1 MVKHFSINFA
11 LHPTSM
17 RLHHFL
23 LLLLILLFSTNKSSA
38 QAIKVYF
45 NQPVN
50 TTVSNGIDAIYLNDA
65 FDDTIAAYIDRA
77 MYSIDI
83 AMYNFT
89 TGTNT
94 SNIGQAVNDAYNRGV
109 QIRWIYNTSSSNTGL
124 TTLNPNIPTLGS
136 PSSSQYGI
144 MHNKFMVIDI
154 NHPDTSK
161 TIVFS
166 GSCNWTEQQLVNDYN
181 NIVFIQSKQVAE
193 TFLIEF
199 NEMWGSSGTQPNP
212 TNSKFGPFKTNNTPH
227 QFNVDGKLLE
237 VYFSPSDETESQ
249 LLDIISSANT
259 NLNFGVYAF
268 TRTGV
273 ADSIIAS
280 HLRGVYV
287 AGIIDNFSSS
297 YSPKSM
303 MSPYLMNQ
311 LLTFTLIYIYHHK
324 FVLADA
330 CNNNSDP
337 TVGSGSHN
345 WSLSAETRND
355 ENFIIFHD
363 ADITNQFYQSFYAS
377 ALLLGL
383 TIPPCG
389 TIAGI
394 ENEQLITPSL
404 YPNPIMSD
412 FKIDGLDN
420 YNWLLKNQLG
430 QSIKT
435 GNQSSTSLQDLAS
448 GLYFIEV
455 KDKNQTYNYR
465 IIKE

>member
-1 MVKHFSINFA
+1 LHKHISINFA
-11 LHPTSM
+11 LHPTTM
-17 RLHHFL
+17 KLRHFL
-23 LLLLILLFSTNKSSA
+23 LACLLFLCITKKSYTQSV
-38 QAIKVYF
+38 KVYF
-45 NQPVN
+45 NQPIN
-50 TTVSNGIDAIYLNDA
+50 SSVSNGTTAVYLNDT
-65 FDDTIAAYIDRA
+65 FDDTIAAYINRA

-94 SNIGQAVNDAYNRGV
+94 DNIGQAVNDAYNRGV
-109 QIRWIYNTSSSNTGL
+109 QIRWIYNSSSSNSGL
-124 TTLNPNIPTLGS
+124 TSLNVNIPTLGS

-181 NIVFIQSKQVAE
+181 NIVFIQSKSVAQA
-193 TFLIEF
+193 FLTEF
-199 NEMWGSSGTQPNP
+199 NEMWGDTGLQPNP
-212 TNSKFGPFKTNNTPH
+212 GNSKFGPFKTNNTQH
-227 QFNVDGKLLE
+227 IFNVDGKQLE
-237 VYFSPSDETESQ
+237 VYFSPSDQTESQ
-249 LLDIISSANT
+249 LLDIIRSANT
-259 NLNFGVYAF
+259 SLNFGVYAF
-268 TRTGV
+268 TRTSV

-303 MSPYLMNQ
+303 MAPFLMNQ
-311 LLTFTLIYIYHHK
+311 LLTFTLTYVYHHK

-330 CNNNSDP
+330 CNNSSDP

-394 ENEQLITPSL
+394 ENEQFITPSL
-404 YPNPIMSD
+404 YPNPILTD
-412 FKIDGLDN
+412 FKIDGSEN

-430 QSIKT
+430 QSIKS
-435 GNQSSTSLQDLAS
+435 GNQSSTSLQDVQS

-455 KDKNQTYNYR
+455 KHKNQTYNYR
-465 IIKE
+465 IIKQ

>member
-1 MVKHFSINFA
+1 MKTNIF
-11 LHPTSM
+11 L
-17 RLHHFL
+17 FL
-23 LLLLILLFSTNKSSA
+23 LVLLLSVNTNSNS
-38 QAIKVYF
+38 QSVKVYF

-89 TGTNT
+89 TGSNT
-94 SNIGQAVNDAYNRGV
+94 DNIGQAVNNAYNRGV
-109 QIRWIYNTSSSNTGL
+109 QIRWIYNSSSSNSGL
-124 TTLNPNIPTLGS
+124 TSLNANIPTLGS

-144 MHNKFMVIDI
+144 MHNKFMVIDY

-161 TIVFS
+161 TLVFS

-181 NIVFIQSKQVAE
+181 NIVFIQSKSVAQA
-193 TFLIEF
+193 FLTEF
-199 NEMWGSSGTQPNP
+199 NEMWGDTGLQPNP
-212 TNSKFGPFKTNNTPH
+212 GNSKFGPFKTNNTQH
-227 QFNVDGKLLE
+227 IFSVDGKQLE
-237 VYFSPSDETESQ
+237 VYFSPSDQTESQ

-311 LLTFTLIYIYHHK
+311 LLTFTLIYVYHHK
-324 FVLADA
+324 FVIADA
-330 CNNNSDP
+330 CDNASDP

-355 ENFIIFHD
+355 ENFIVFHD

-377 ALLLGL
+377 AQLLGL
-383 TIPPCG
+383 TIPSCSS
-389 TIAGI
+389 
-394 ENEQLITPSL
+394 ITNVSDLNYQSPKL
-404 YPNPIMSD
+404 FPNPVTNNFNIETSD
-412 FKIDGLDN
+412 SYTWIIKNNLGQVLISGTQSNTDIHE
-420 YNWLLKNQLG
+420 LKN
-430 QSIKT
+430 
-435 GNQSSTSLQDLAS
+435 
-448 GLYFIEV
+448 GLYLLQVTINHQNF
-455 KDKNQTYNYR
+455 NYCLM
-465 IIKE
+465 KQ